1 MNYNGYLVKNNIHT
15 IGGKDGKDGAKDGAK
30 DGGAT
35 TGGKKKEKKGGGNGN
50 DDGEGKKEKVV
61 SVLDHAAMENAY
73 NICHSVQDLLYFRG
87 FFWEGAGGKGKG
99 KGKGRKKK
107 GKKG

>member
-1 MNYNGYLVKNNIHT
+1 M
-15 IGGKDGKDGAKDGAK
+15 
-30 DGGAT
+30 
-35 TGGKKKEKKGGGNGN
+35 
-50 DDGEGKKEKVV
+50 
-61 SVLDHAAMENAY
+61 LDEAAMENAY
-73 NICHSVQDLLYFRG
+73 NICHSVPDLLYFRG